1 MGKEPAMAKLVDC
14 GKVNPASGCGH
25 VIRGETEDDVLRQA
39 AEHAQQAHGLQP
51 TPALMQAMRGHIQE
65 AEAMRIL
72 YTAEATATGGR
83 AGHVRTADGTL
94 DMDLSIPTEMGGP
107 GGAGTNPEQL
117 FAAGFA
123 A

>member
-1 MGKEPAMAKLVDC
+1 
-14 GKVNPASGCGH
+14 
-25 VIRGETEDDVLRQA
+25 
-39 AEHAQQAHGLQP
+39 
-51 TPALMQAMRGHIQE
+51 
-65 AEAMRIL
+65 MRIL

-83 AGHVRTADGTL
+83 EGHVRSADGQL
-94 DMDLSIPTEMGGP
+94 DLALVVPQAMGGP